1 MMFQGMQRAMQQQP
15 QGPGQVPPQGA
26 RPPMPGGQGGQPA
39 APWQGMGNG
48 WLQQLRGMGAQMGQ
62 QQGPMGPPQ
71 GSPDPT
77 VRGPGAMQNG
87 RPDPVMQQ
95 AQATAQQGQQIA
107 QQQGRGLI
115 AQDDPRMR
123 GMTR

>member
-1 MMFQGMQRAMQQQP
+1 
-15 QGPGQVPPQGA
+15 
-26 RPPMPGGQGGQPA
+26 MPGGPGGQPA
-39 APWQGMGNG
+39 GMGGGAPWGGMGNG
-48 WLQQLRGMGAQMGQ
+48 WLQQLKGLGQ
-62 QQGPMGPPQ
+62 QLGNQPP
-71 GSPDPT
+71 GGMPASPDPT
-77 VRGPGAMQNG
+77 VRGPGATQSG

>member
-1 MMFQGMQRAMQQQP
+1 M
-15 QGPGQVPPQGA
+15 
-26 RPPMPGGQGGQPA
+26 GGG

-48 WLQQLRGMGAQMGQ
+48 WLQALRGLGQ
-62 QQGPMGPPQ
+62 QMQQQPQ
-71 GSPDPT
+71 GNPDPT
-77 VRGPGAMQNG
+77 VRGPGAMHQG

-115 AQDDPRMR
+115 AEDDPRFR

>member
-1 MMFQGMQRAMQQQP
+1 M
-15 QGPGQVPPQGA
+15 
-26 RPPMPGGQGGQPA
+26 GGG

-48 WLQQLRGMGAQMGQ
+48 WLQQLKGLQ
-62 QQGPMGPPQ
+62 QQMQQQPQ

-77 VRGPGAMQNG
+77 VRGPGAMQQG
-87 RPDPVMQQ
+87 RPDPVAAQ

-115 AQDDPRMR
+115 AQDDPRFR